1 MAKNSR
7 AKGAKT
13 VGGAHAAGC
22 HKKKHGPKKS
32 AGGKALVAAKEQRR
46 AALKKAAWSKKKEE
60 IIASLKTER
69 GESLTAS
76 ASRVVLI
83 VTMQLVNDR
92 GIEHSRNAKGIDG
105 AFAEAARLTRVGRE
119 TIRSVFY
126 SFVDSGYET
135 YQVSDPTIRGSGSPL
150 VDRQTVR
157 KLTIMQ
163 TKAIDAF
170 IEHRNSSSAAGKV
183 TLDEISKY
191 MQEGPGEDASAPA
204 LSEDLRVRIPRSSL
218 RYVLIHCLGYRHG
231 YTKKKVVFKEPKKRH
246 LRVRRFIIEMDRA
259 LKLQDGT
266 YISGKFEVR
275 GNYVIVFTDE
285 TYIHQNHSPLTS
297 WTKDGT
303 TGKTTSKGKR
313 LVVLNAITM
322 DNFVVAR
329 DAEGFPIKEES
340 IKKGSVMNSV
350 PTAEWIWPANST
362 LKDYHDNMDGDGFER
377 WLYKRLIP
385 AFEACYPNKKM
396 ILVMVSLLTLITGPF
411 QIHNLF

>member
-7 AKGAKT
+7 AKT

-22 HKKKHGPKKS
+22 HKKKPGPKKS

-163 TKAIDAF
+163 TKS
-170 IEHRNSSSAAGKV
+170 HRR
-183 TLDEISKY
+183 LHR
-191 MQEGPGEDASAPA
+191 AP
-204 LSEDLRVRIPRSSL
+204 
-218 RYVLIHCLGYRHG
+218 
-231 YTKKKVVFKEPKKRH
+231 K
-246 LRVRRFIIEMDRA
+246 
-259 LKLQDGT
+259 
-266 YISGKFEVR
+266 
-275 GNYVIVFTDE
+275 
-285 TYIHQNHSPLTS
+285 
-297 WTKDGT
+297 
-303 TGKTTSKGKR
+303 
-313 LVVLNAITM
+313 LVVG
-322 DNFVVAR
+322 R
-329 DAEGFPIKEES
+329 GK
-340 IKKGSVMNSV
+340 
-350 PTAEWIWPANST
+350 
-362 LKDYHDNMDGDGFER
+362 
-377 WLYKRLIP
+377 
-385 AFEACYPNKKM
+385 CY
-396 ILVMVSLLTLITGPF
+396 SR
-411 QIHNLF
+411 

>member
-7 AKGAKT
+7 AKT

-22 HKKKHGPKKS
+22 HKKKPGPKKS
-32 AGGKALVAAKEQRR
+32 TGGKALVAAKEQRR

-135 YQVSDPTIRGSGSPL
+135 YQVSDHTIRGSGSPL

-191 MQEGPGEDASAPA
+191 MQESPGENASAPA

-246 LRVRRFIIEMDRA
+246 LRVRNVRGCWETALVEMNKWLAVDKA
-259 LKLQDGT
+259 CNDGT
-266 YISGKFEVR
+266 DGGKIGVSGKM
-275 GNYVIVFTDE
+275 GNLIGSKAWTATGTD
-285 TYIHQNHSPLTS
+285 
-297 WTKDGT
+297 D
-303 TGKTTSKGKR
+303 
-313 LVVLNAITM
+313 LNISDM
-322 DNFVVAR
+322 GD
-329 DAEGFPIKEES
+329 
-340 IKKGSVMNSV
+340 
-350 PTAEWIWPANST
+350 
-362 LKDYHDNMDGDGFER
+362 DGDYDWALPQTADGLAAEEEED
-377 WLYKRLIP
+377 LEIVQVAAGHLGG
-385 AFEACYPNKKM
+385 
-396 ILVMVSLLTLITGPF
+396 LD
-411 QIHNLF
+411 